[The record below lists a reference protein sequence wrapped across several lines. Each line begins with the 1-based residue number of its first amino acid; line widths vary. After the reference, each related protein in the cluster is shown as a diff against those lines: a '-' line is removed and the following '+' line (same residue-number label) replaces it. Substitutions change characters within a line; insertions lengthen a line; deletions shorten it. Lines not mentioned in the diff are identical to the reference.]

1 MAWQESQTGFGLVD
15 SLDATTSTKCGQ
27 SSQEKIMAP
36 VDVTTSGPGA
46 KGGANIVGSGVGEG
60 PGPEV
65 MAASTLEDTKV
76 ITSDGEDVGKISEIM
91 LDVRGGRIVAAVV
104 STVLVPLTHCADPS

>member
-1 MAWQESQTGFGLVD
+1 
-15 SLDATTSTKCGQ
+15 
-27 SSQEKIMAP
+27 
-36 VDVTTSGPGA
+36 
-46 KGGANIVGSGVGEG
+46 
-60 PGPEV
+60 